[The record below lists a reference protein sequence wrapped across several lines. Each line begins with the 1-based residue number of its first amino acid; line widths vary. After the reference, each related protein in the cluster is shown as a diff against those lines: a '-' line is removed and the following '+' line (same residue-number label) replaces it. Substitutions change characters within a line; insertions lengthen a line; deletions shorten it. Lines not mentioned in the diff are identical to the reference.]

1 LYSNYQKVKKKKNI
15 FRYLIILGVL
25 AVIIL
30 LAGKKLGWFGKEVT
44 VKVAVE
50 KAAKKDI
57 TEVITANGKIEPQLQ
72 VKISPEVPGEI
83 IELPVKEGDVVK
95 RGDLLAVIKPDIYIS
110 TVGRMVAA
118 MSTQKARL
126 AQAEAQL
133 VEKELDYRRN
143 KKLYESNTIAKSD
156 FDLVEASWKVAQSE
170 VQAARF
176 SLKSAESSVN
186 EAKENLTKTRI
197 YSPISGTVSKLN
209 VEKGEK
215 VVGTNQFA
223 GTEMMTVADLSK
235 MEVKVE
241 VNENDIV
248 KVENSET
255 AYVEVDAYQGR
266 KFKGLVTEIA
276 SSANVTGTTSTD
288 QVTNFNVKI
297 LLLPASY
304 QDLLHNSA
312 VRNPFLPGMSATVDI
327 RTETRKDVITV
338 PIQAVTTRTAA
349 GAGKKDI
356 SNLEQETEKNE
367 NAVEAPGAKGPEEFE
382 VVFVSQKGLAREKK
396 VKTGIQDNMYIE
408 ITKGLQPDEEVIT
421 APYGMISRT
430 LKDSM
435 AIEVVK
441 IDDLYKV
448 KK

>member
-1 LYSNYQKVKKKKNI
+1 VKKKKNI
-15 FRYLIILGVL
+15 ARWLIILGVL
-25 AVIIL
+25 VIIGL
-30 LAGKKLGWFGKEVT
+30 LVGKKLGWFGKEVT

-50 KAAKKDI
+50 KVSKKDI

-83 IELPVKEGDVVK
+83 IELPVKEGDVVSK
-95 RGDLLAVIKPDIYIS
+95 GDLLVVIKPDIYIS
-110 TVGRMVAA
+110 AVDRLEAT

-133 VEKELDYRRN
+133 VEKQLNYNRSR
-143 KKLYESNTIAKSD
+143 KLFESNTIAKSD
-156 FDLVEASWKVAQSE
+156 FDLIEASFKVAQSE

-176 SLKSAESSVN
+176 SLKSAESGVN

-223 GTEMMTVADLSK
+223 GTELMTIADLSK

-248 KVENSET
+248 KVEKADT
-255 AYVEVDAYQGR
+255 AYIEVDAYQSR

-276 SSANVTGTTSTD
+276 SSANIVGTSTD

-297 LLLPASY
+297 LLLTVSY
-304 QDLLHNSA
+304 NDLFHNSA
-312 VRNPFLPGMSATVDI
+312 LRNPFLPGMSATVEI
-327 RTETRKDVITV
+327 RTETRRDVITV
-338 PIQAVTTRTAA
+338 PISAVTTRTAA
-349 GAGKKDI
+349 GASKKDN
-356 SNLEQETEKNE
+356 SQLEPETSDAAAADK
-367 NAVEAPGAKGPEEFE
+367 APNVKEPEQFE
-382 VVFVSQKGLAREKK
+382 VVFVSQNGIARQKK
-396 VKTGIQDNMYIE
+396 VKTGIQDNTNIE
-408 ITKGLQPDEEVIT
+408 ISNGLNPGDEIIT
-421 APYGMISRT
+421 APYGIVSKT
-430 LKDSM
+430 LKDSTH
-435 AIEVVK
+435 IEIVK
-441 IDDLYKV
+441 IEELYKV